1 VSDPA
6 GLPYAHG
13 GPPLSGT
20 LRRQPEDFRV
30 DEIPGFEPSGAGEHA
45 LLTVEKRGANT
56 EFVAKALARHA
67 GVPEMAVGYA
77 GMKDRHAVTT
87 QRFSVHLAG
96 RPDPDWNALAQSE
109 FRVVEATRHARK
121 LPRGALAGNRFGI
134 AVRGIEGDRG
144 AAEATLA
151 RIAARGVPNF
161 FGEQRF
167 GRGGDNVEQARAM
180 FRGRRVRRHER
191 GILLSA
197 ARSELFNRALAVRV
211 ARGDWDLPLEGDVFQ
226 LDGRGSIFGPEPLT
240 DALAQRTARGE
251 IHPTGPM
258 WGRGE
263 LRATGAVRALEL
275 EAAASDPELCAG
287 LEAAGL
293 AQERRALR
301 LVAQGLA
308 WTWPGDDCLQ
318 LEFSLATGAYATAV
332 LRELVLTK

>member
-1 VSDPA
+1 
-6 GLPYAHG
+6 
-13 GPPLSGT
+13 
-20 LRRQPEDFRV
+20 
-30 DEIPGFEPSGAGEHA
+30 
-45 LLTVEKRGANT
+45 
-56 EFVAKALARHA
+56 
-67 GVPEMAVGYA
+67 M
-77 GMKDRHAVTT
+77 
-87 QRFSVHLAG
+87 
-96 RPDPDWNALAQSE
+96 
-109 FRVVEATRHARK
+109 
-121 LPRGALAGNRFGI
+121 
-134 AVRGIEGDRG
+134 
-144 AAEATLA
+144 
-151 RIAARGVPNF
+151 
-161 FGEQRF
+161 
-167 GRGGDNVEQARAM
+167 
-180 FRGRRVRRHER
+180 
-191 GILLSA
+191 
-197 ARSELFNRALAVRV
+197 RV